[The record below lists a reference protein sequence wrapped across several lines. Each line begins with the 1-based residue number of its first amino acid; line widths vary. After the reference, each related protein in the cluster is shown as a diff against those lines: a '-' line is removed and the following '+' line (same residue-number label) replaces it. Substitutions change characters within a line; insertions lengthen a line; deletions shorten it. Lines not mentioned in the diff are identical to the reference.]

1 MHISCTHCC
10 SVLECLQ
17 YVAVCCVQKVHV
29 RRVYRTHY
37 RLADGWFILKQQF
50 IIQQTRFCAVRI
62 CDMFLVS
69 KCRGESDLSLCMTPG
84 LAKRMPL
91 CSANF
96 RRFLRPNT
104 CQNRKSALPRCLL
117 HTVPISSLYKIYMW
131 GGVLTPWRQSMRII
145 FGFTDTYSQSANCV
159 NCDDTNQWKFNCI
172 WISAA
177 IPRYGGTES
186 WDHF

>member
-1 MHISCTHCC
+1 MNDQCLSVPKMESLDMHISCTHCC

-104 CQNRKSALPRCLL
+104 CQNRKSALRSGILFASSEFLHGPRSDSPLNFNTGSL
-117 HTVPISSLYKIYMW
+117 HGKIKW
-131 GGVLTPWRQSMRII
+131 
-145 FGFTDTYSQSANCV
+145 
-159 NCDDTNQWKFNCI
+159 
-172 WISAA
+172 
-177 IPRYGGTES
+177 
-186 WDHF
+186 